1 MPKQLSSS
9 NKNLSEDINILHAIS
24 FSITYV
30 IVITLIII
38 LHYSMFSWTNE
49 LEKTGCSC
57 SDLWHRNIIHWIALV
72 ILIFIAVNMLLII
85 AKVKSQLFSAF
96 AGLIGIVN
104 VFYII
109 LIYDYISKLKNL
121 ECKCSED
128 WKREYGY
135 IGSIVYMSFYG
146 LTMLILLTFILTVGF
161 KSK

>member
-1 MPKQLSSS
+1 MPPKISSS
-9 NKNLSEDINILHAIS
+9 SKNLTEDINILHAIS
-24 FSITYV
+24 FTITYV
-30 IVITLIII
+30 IVLTLVII
-38 LHYSMFSWTNE
+38 LHYSMYSWTNE
-49 LEKTGCSC
+49 LEKTGCEC

-72 ILIFIAVNMLLII
+72 ILVFIAVNMLLII

-96 AGLIGIVN
+96 TGLIGIVN

-109 LIYDYISKLKNL
+109 LIYDYISKLKKL

-135 IGSIVYMSFYG
+135 IGSIIYMSFYG
-146 LTMLILLTFILTVGF
+146 LIMLILLTFILTVGF

>member
-135 IGSIVYMSFYG
+135 IGSIVYLSFYG
-146 LTMLILLTFILTVGF
+146 LIMLILLTFILTVGF

>member
-1 MPKQLSSS
+1 MPKQISSS

-24 FSITYV
+24 FSITYI
-30 IVITLIII
+30 IVITLVII

-57 SDLWHRNIIHWIALV
+57 SDLWHRNIIHWIAFV
-72 ILIFIAVNMLLII
+72 ILIFIGVNMLLII

-135 IGSIVYMSFYG
+135 IGSIVYLSFYG
-146 LTMLILLTFILTVGF
+146 LIMLILLTFILTVGF
-161 KSK
+161 RSK